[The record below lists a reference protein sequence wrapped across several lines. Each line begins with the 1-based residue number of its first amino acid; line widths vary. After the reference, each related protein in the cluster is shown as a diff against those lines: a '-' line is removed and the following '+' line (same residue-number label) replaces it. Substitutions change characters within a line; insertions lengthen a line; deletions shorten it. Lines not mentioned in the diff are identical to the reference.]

1 MRESRMLGRHVKT
14 DVTDIDARP
23 KGHAERLDG
32 SIQVLVIK
40 RVFIM
45 PDSSRRAGHF
55 VADEPNAIVAWIR
68 LDPVSRCARP
78 SHYRWLHSHRVT
90 NWGKKEIRRTATD
103 RKLLIGEIVK
113 HVALTRMRLAP
124 GVFMGADV
132 CRFAIISRAGVLGW
146 DQVSHVN
153 QDPVRHTVVVVAGV
167 IIGGRWERSRER
179 IDPRPRTNALLVAI
193 QT

>member
-1 MRESRMLGRHVKT
+1 MES
-14 DVTDIDARP
+14 DI
-23 KGHAERLDG
+23 GCVESSQAERLNGAIKVHVKDSVLTVITATNKWRQ
-32 SIQVLVIK
+32 SISNK
-40 RVFIM
+40 
-45 PDSSRRAGHF
+45 
-55 VADEPNAIVAWIR
+55 ENAIVSRIR
-68 LDPVSRCARP
+68 FNLVHRGASICPGLDSR
-78 SHYRWLHSHRVT
+78 LHSHRVT

-113 HVALTRMRLAP
+113 HVALARMRLAP

-153 QDPVRHTVVVVAGV
+153 QDPVRHTVVVVAVV
-167 IIGGRWERSRER
+167 IVGGRWERSRER
-179 IDPRPRTNALLVAI
+179 IDPCARTDAVLVAI